1 MGSELELARFVL
13 KTEYEDLPKE
23 VVRATQRDIFDTI
36 GVGLGGS
43 SAPGIGQVL
52 EYAREM
58 GGKRMSTVLTSDLKV
73 PPAAA
78 ALVNGSMCHALDY
91 DDTHDRAVLHT
102 GPITVPAAFAAAE
115 YIGGVSGKDLINAI
129 TLGIEVHCRLGLATK
144 IWIGWML
151 TPLYGYFGAAT
162 AVGKLLRLDEEGLLN
177 AWGIAYSQAAGNG
190 EAIPSGG
197 LTKRLQ
203 AGFAASG
210 GVLAALLAQKG
221 VSGARNSL
229 EGKSGVFNLYQRGE
243 YDPKA
248 VTEGLGERFEV
259 TNLSFKPFPCCRFN
273 HSSIE
278 AALEI
283 ANQHNINPQQIEEVK
298 VGVSRAGFVFNCE
311 PLDVKRRPRT
321 VVDAQFSIPY
331 AVASALVKKR
341 AVLADFTEQSIKDAA
356 VLNVAA
362 KVDPFVDPEIEREA
376 GREIAPA
383 RVEVKAEGG
392 AVYSSKVSVPK
403 GHPKNQMTDEE
414 FDTKFRSCASF
425 GIKDVSPKAV
435 DRLIDGLNHLEQADD
450 IKKVTKLFKLKG

>member
-1 MGSELELARFVL
+1 
-13 KTEYEDLPKE
+13 
-23 VVRATQRDIFDTI
+23 
-36 GVGLGGS
+36 
-43 SAPGIGQVL
+43 
-52 EYAREM
+52 
-58 GGKRMSTVLTSDLKV
+58 
-73 PPAAA
+73 
-78 ALVNGSMCHALDY
+78 MCHALDY

-115 YIGGVSGKDLINAI
+115 YIGGISGKDLINAI

-162 AVGKLLRLDEEGLLN
+162 AVGKLLGLDEDGLLN

-210 GVLAALLAQKG
+210 GMLASLLAQKG
-221 VSGARNSL
+221 VSGAKNSL
-229 EGKSGVFNLYQRGE
+229 EGKSGMFNLYQRGE

-248 VTEGLGERFEV
+248 LTKDWERGSRSRISA
-259 TNLSFKPFPCCRFN
+259 LSLPCCRFN

-283 ANQHNINPQQIEEVK
+283 ANQYNANPRQIEEVK

-331 AVASALVKKR
+331 GVASALVKKR
-341 AVLADFTEQSIKDAA
+341 AGLADFTEESIKDTA
-356 VLNVAA
+356 VLNVAS
-362 KVDPFVDPEIEREA
+362 KVDPFVDRRSKERLE
-376 GREIAPA
+376 GRLPRPA
-383 RVEVKAEGG
+383 WR
-392 AVYSSKVSVPK
+392 SKW
-403 GHPKNQMTDEE
+403 
-414 FDTKFRSCASF
+414 
-425 GIKDVSPKAV
+425 
-435 DRLIDGLNHLEQADD
+435 
-450 IKKVTKLFKLKG
+450 KVA